1 MKIKWFVILISLLML
16 FTVGCED
23 TDDTNDLMSLHTGDM
38 ISSSQLLSFESGE
51 FVSTWDLAFVYEN
64 SSYWVKLNGAVSVL
78 AVKSDTS
85 FESAELPIFGYSTD
99 DVNSFVIGNSWQDS
113 TTYDPLDNHSITSNG
128 NTYYV
133 LTSDFQWIKLE
144 ILYGSQLMMKFR
156 YMLDG
161 GTGAIDTVTINY
173 SADTPVYYHFTSTSE
188 VTPNDWDLGFISVPV
203 YAGPSMGNIMMPQV
217 MFNESKNIELAIIN
231 DQDFD
236 DVTSVPGSNTWYTDS
251 AILGYEGDQEVLNY
265 HHDIT
270 KVLIDNAET
279 HTYVFKVGLNQYKVR
294 FNDYA
299 SGVVVFDF
307 AEL

>member
-16 FTVGCED
+16 FVVGCED
-23 TDDTNDLMSLHTGDM
+23 TDDDNDLTSLHTGDM

-64 SSYWVKLNGAVSVL
+64 SSYWVKLNSDAHVL

-85 FESAELPIFGYSTD
+85 FDAAELPIFGYSTD
-99 DVNSFVIGNSWQDS
+99 DGDSYIIGKSWQDS
-113 TTYDPLDNHSITSNG
+113 LSYDFADNHSIKSNG
-128 NTYYV
+128 NAYFV
-133 LTSDFQWIKLE
+133 LTSDLQWIKLE
-144 ILYGSQLMMKFR
+144 VLYGSQLMMKFR
-156 YMLDG
+156 YMIDG

-173 SADTPVYYHFTSTSE
+173 SADTPVYYYFTSTSE
-188 VTPNDWDLGFISVPV
+188 VTPYDWDLGFTSIPV

-270 KVLIDNAET
+270 KVLIDNADT

-294 FNDYA
+294 FIDYA

-307 AEL
+307 AEI